1 MRAGAVAMVV
11 RCDMLAKLLY
21 WVAVIV
27 VSLVFV
33 VALILFLESR
43 DDSELEN
50 SAAPAPPARLLI

>member
-1 MRAGAVAMVV
+1 MVV
-11 RCDMLAKLLY
+11 RCAMLAKLLY

-50 SAAPAPPARLLI
+50 SGAPASARLVT